1 MKQLVST
8 LLTILVLTACKNR
21 QEAVVDR
28 HFADSLITHYS
39 TPAAVTA
46 NAAELS
52 FWKNRINPIN
62 TGLVNETK
70 YAAALLGRF
79 HLLGDIKDVHNADS
93 ILLQVDSA
101 YNHKEA
107 GVLLS
112 MVSHHILQ
120 HRFTE
125 ADSCL
130 QKAKAIGL
138 KPYESLAASFDVDFE
153 LGRYSN
159 AALELRQMKAA
170 NDYGYF
176 FRRAR
181 LDHFNGLVDSSLQ
194 DMLHAAELAADYP
207 SLRQAALSNA
217 ADLYLHT
224 GNMQEAA
231 DLYTQCIRL
240 NGADFH
246 SIMGLGWIAL
256 VYDKNDS
263 LAERLFHFV
272 QQKTPLPDP
281 LLRLSQAAEASN
293 DSTTQ
298 KQAALQF
305 ETQATRPQYGNM
317 YHKYLID
324 LYTGILHQP
333 AKALALARQELHSRA
348 TPQTYAWYAWSLAA
362 ANRKEEASKIYGQY
376 VSGKPLEGPELY
388 YMGKLMQALNK
399 GYNAQ
404 AYFKAADKNRYDLSP
419 AIVQD
424 LHKNLQE

>member
-1 MKQLVST
+1 MRQLVST

-21 QEAVVDR
+21 QKAAVDR
-28 HFADSLITHYS
+28 HFADSLITRYT

-46 NAAELS
+46 NAEEMQ
-52 FWKNRINPIN
+52 FWKNRIDPKA

-70 YAAALLGRF
+70 YAAALVARF
-79 HLLGDIKDVHNADS
+79 HLLGDIEDVHKADS
-93 ILLQVDSA
+93 ILLQADSA

-107 GVLLS
+107 GLLLS
-112 MVSHHILQ
+112 MVGHSILQ
-120 HRFTE
+120 HRFKE

-159 AALELRQMKAA
+159 AALELRQMKRG
-170 NDYGYF
+170 NDYGYY

-181 LDHFNGLVDSSLQ
+181 LDHFNGRVDSSLQ
-194 DMLHAAELAADYP
+194 AMLHAAELAADYP

-224 GNMQEAA
+224 GEMQKAA
-231 DLYTQCIRL
+231 NLYTQCIRM
-240 NGADFH
+240 NAADFH

-272 QQKTPLPDP
+272 RQKSRLPDA
-281 LLRLSQAAEASN
+281 LLRLSQTAEARN
-293 DSTTQ
+293 DSAGQ

-305 ETQATRPQYGNM
+305 ETQATHTGYGNM
-317 YHKYLID
+317 YHKYLIE
-324 LYTGILHQP
+324 LYTGILHEP
-333 AKALALARQELHSRA
+333 AKAVALAQKELSSRA

-362 ANRKEEASKIYGQY
+362 ANRKDEASKIYSQY

-404 AYFKAADKNRYDLSP
+404 AFFEAANKNKYDLSP

-424 LHKNLQE
+424 LRKSLQE